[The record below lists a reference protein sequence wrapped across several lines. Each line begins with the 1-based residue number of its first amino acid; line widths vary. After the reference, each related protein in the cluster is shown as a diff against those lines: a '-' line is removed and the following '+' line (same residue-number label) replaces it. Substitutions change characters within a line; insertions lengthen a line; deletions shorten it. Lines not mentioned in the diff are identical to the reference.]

1 MRIDGRSVGVDGES
15 VGVDGSCV
23 NSGSE
28 FLIVEI

>member
-1 MRIDGRSVGVDGES
+1 MRIDGRSMGVDGES

-28 FLIVEI
+28 FLIVEM

>member
-15 VGVDGSCV
+15 IGVDCSCV

-28 FLIVEI
+28 FLIVEM

>member
-28 FLIVEI
+28 FLIVEM